1 VPDPVP
7 TNKQQR
13 LAAQRRLQRQLE
25 KRAEMARKRRRNLLV
40 VVTVVAVV
48 LVAGAVALVAGLDGD
63 DDNAQAAASSS
74 SAAATEG
81 TEATAAPAVTN
92 ADGTVTCTYAPD
104 TSGNPSL
111 TDVGTPP
118 DPASTPASGTVGLL
132 MSTDQGDIPL
142 TLDRA
147 AAPCAAASFAY
158 LASVQFFD
166 GSICHREVNQPTFG
180 VLQCGDPTGSGS
192 GGPSYTFAEEVT
204 PETTYPRGTIAMANS
219 GQPGS
224 TGSQF
229 FLCFV
234 DTELPPDYTAVGTV
248 DEAGLAVLDTIA
260 AAGNDGSFEPS
271 PGGGAPNL
279 PVTITSMTVVA

>member
-1 VPDPVP
+1 MP
-7 TNKQQR
+7 TNKQR
-13 LAAQRRLQRQLE
+13 RVAAQRRLQRQLE
-25 KRAEMARKRRRNLLV
+25 RRAELARKRRRNLLV
-40 VVTVVAVV
+40 VVTVMAVV
-48 LVAGAVALVAGLDGD
+48 LVAGAVALVAGLGGD
-63 DDNAQAAASSS
+63 DDDSARAAASSS

-81 TEATAAPAVTN
+81 SEATAAPAVTN

-104 TSGNPSL
+104 TSGNPNL

-118 DPASTPASGTVGLL
+118 DPASTPASGTVQLL
-132 MSTDQGDIPL
+132 MSTDQGDVPL

-147 AAPCAAASFAY
+147 KAPCAAASFAF
-158 LASVQFFD
+158 LASQQFFD
-166 GSICHREVNQPTFG
+166 GSTCHREVNQPTFG
-180 VLQCGDPTGSGS
+180 VLQCGDPTGTGS
-192 GGPSYTFAEEVT
+192 GGPAYKFAEEVT

-219 GQPGS
+219 GTPGS

-234 DTELPPDYTAVGTV
+234 DTDLPPDYTAVGTV

>member
-1 VPDPVP
+1 MP

-25 KRAEMARKRRRNLLV
+25 KRAELARRRRRNLLV
-40 VVTVVAVV
+40 LATVLAVV
-48 LVAGAVALVAGLDGD
+48 LVGGAVALVATLGGDDGD
-63 DDNAQAAASSS
+63 AQAAASSS
-74 SAAATEG
+74 AAAP
-81 TEATAAPAVTN
+81 EATAAPAVTN

-118 DPASTPASGTVGLL
+118 DPAATPASGTVALL

-147 AAPCAAASFAY
+147 GAPCAAASFTY
-158 LASVQFFD
+158 LASQQFFD
-166 GSICHREVNQPTFG
+166 GSTCHREVNQPTFG
-180 VLQCGDPTGSGS
+180 VLQCGDPTGTGS
-192 GGPSYTFAEEVT
+192 GGPSYKFAEEVT
-204 PETTYPRGTIAMANS
+204 EETTYPRGTIAMANS

-234 DTELPPDYTAVGTV
+234 DTDLPPDYTAVGTV

-271 PGGGAPNL
+271 PGGGAPNT
-279 PVTITSMTVVA
+279 PVTITSMTVAG